1 MVFQKTEYEQ
11 YDALGLA
18 ELVRQR
24 EVTPQELLEAA
35 MARVEARDGT
45 INAVV
50 TKMYDQARA
59 AIAAGLPAGPFT
71 GVPFMLKDL
80 GVLYAGVRTSNGS
93 RIFADFVADH
103 DSTLVARYKA
113 AGLVIMAKTNTPE
126 FGIAATTEPQ
136 LFGPTRNPWSVAHS
150 AGGSSGGAAAAVAAG
165 YLPMAHA
172 TDGGGSIRIPASK
185 CGLFGLK
192 PSRGRNPAGPDLG
205 EGLAGMATGHCV
217 SRSVRDSAALLDA
230 THGPAPGDPYA
241 APPLPRPLLD
251 EVGAPP
257 GRLRIAVCTTD
268 YLGKPIHPTCAAAAK
283 ATARLCASLGHDVEE
298 ARPDFAGLPLSRA
311 WRVVPAANLW
321 LNVNA
326 RARVLGRVP
335 VPGDVEP
342 LTWAWMQEGRRFTAA
357 EYMETIATMHS
368 LGRRMAA
375 FLENYDLLLT
385 ATLARPPLKLGEMDM
400 TSDDVERYVAFLFDE
415 FAPLTPLFN
424 QTGGAAM
431 SVPLAWTPDGL
442 PIGVQFG
449 GGLGDEP
456 KLIRLAAQ
464 LEQAQPWAHR
474 RPSVTTG
481 A

>member
-1 MVFQKTEYEQ
+1 MAFHEYET

-18 ELVRQR
+18 DLVRRKQ
-24 EVTPQELLEAA
+24 VTPQELLEAA
-35 MARVEARDGT
+35 IERVEARDPS

-59 AIAAGLPAGPFT
+59 TLAAGLPAGPFT

-80 GVLYAGVRTSNGS
+80 GALYAGVPTSNGS
-93 RIFADFVADH
+93 RIFADFVPDH

-113 AGLVIMAKTNTPE
+113 AGLVIMGKTNTPE
-126 FGIAATTEPQ
+126 LGIAATTEPQ
-136 LFGPTRNPWSVAHS
+136 LFGPTRNPWNLAYS

-192 PSRGRNPAGPDLG
+192 PSRGRNPMGPDVG

-217 SRSVRDSAALLDA
+217 SYSVRDSAALLDA

-241 APPLPRPLLD
+241 APPLQRPLLD

-257 GRLRIAVCTTD
+257 GRLRIALCKTD
-268 YLGKPIHPTCAAAAK
+268 YLGNPLHPECAAAAE
-283 ATARLCASLGHDVEE
+283 AAAHLCAALGHDVEE

-311 WRVVPAANLW
+311 WRVIPAANLW
-321 LNVNA
+321 MTVQA
-326 RARVLGRVP
+326 RARALGREP

-342 LTWAWMQEGRRFTAA
+342 LTWEWMQEGRQFTAA
-357 EYMETIATMHS
+357 DYMETVTIMHS
-368 LGRRMAA
+368 IGRRMGA
-375 FLENYDLLLT
+375 FLQRYDLLLS
-385 ATLARPPLKLGEMDM
+385 ATLGRPPLQLGEIDM
-400 TSDDVERYVAFLFDE
+400 TSTDVDRYVALLFDE
-415 FAPLTPLFN
+415 VAPLTPLFN

-431 SVPLAWTPDGL
+431 SVPLAWSQEGL
-442 PIGVQFG
+442 PIGIQFG
-449 GGLGDEP
+449 GGIGDEAR
-456 KLIRLAAQ
+456 LVRLAAQ
-464 LEQAQPWAHR
+464 LEQAQPWTGR
-474 RPSVTTG
+474 RPQRR
-481 A
+481 

>member
-1 MVFQKTEYEQ
+1 VLSTSEYER

-18 ELVRQR
+18 DLVRRRQ
-24 EVTPQELLEAA
+24 VTPQELLDAA
-35 MARVEARDGT
+35 MARVEARDGA

-50 TKMYDQARA
+50 TRMYDAARA

-93 RIFADFVADH
+93 RIFADHVADH
-103 DSTLVARYKA
+103 DSTLVARYKV

-126 FGIAATTEPQ
+126 FGLAATTEPQ
-136 LFGPTRNPWSVAHS
+136 LFGPTRNPWSLAHS

-217 SRSVRDSAALLDA
+217 SWSVRDSAALLDA
-230 THGPAPGDPYA
+230 TQGPEAGDPYA

-257 GRLRIAVCTTD
+257 GRLRIAVCATD
-268 YLGKPIHPTCAAAAK
+268 YLGKPIHPACAAAVEA
-283 ATARLCASLGHDVEE
+283 AARLCASLGHDVEE
-298 ARPDFAGLPLSRA
+298 ARPDFAGLPLGRA

-321 LNVNA
+321 MNVSA
-326 RARVLGRVP
+326 RARALGRAP

-357 EYMETIATMHS
+357 EYMETIGIMHGI
-368 LGRRMAA
+368 GRRMGA
-375 FLENYDLLLT
+375 FLGKYDLLLT
-385 ATLARPPLKLGEMDM
+385 ATLARPPLTLGELSM
-400 TSDDVERYVAFLFDE
+400 TSDDVDRYVAFLFDE

-431 SVPLAWTPDGL
+431 SVPLGSTPDGL

-449 GGLGDEP
+449 GGIGDEP

-464 LEQAQPWAHR
+464 LEQAQPWVQR
-474 RPSVTTG
+474 RPSTT
-481 A
+481 AVA

>member
-1 MVFQKTEYEQ
+1 
-11 YDALGLA
+11 
-18 ELVRQR
+18 
-24 EVTPQELLEAA
+24 
-35 MARVEARDGT
+35 
-45 INAVV
+45 
-50 TKMYDQARA
+50 
-59 AIAAGLPAGPFT
+59 
-71 GVPFMLKDL
+71 
-80 GVLYAGVRTSNGS
+80 
-93 RIFADFVADH
+93 
-103 DSTLVARYKA
+103 
-113 AGLVIMAKTNTPE
+113 VIMAKTNTPE

-136 LFGPTRNPWSVAHS
+136 LFGPTRNPWSMEHS

-230 THGPAPGDPYA
+230 TQGPAPGDPYA
-241 APPLPRPLLD
+241 APPLPRALLD

-268 YLGKPIHPTCAAAAK
+268 YLGKPVHPACAAAVE
-283 ATARLCASLGHDVEE
+283 ATAKLCASLGHDVEE

-311 WRVVPAANLW
+311 WRVVPAANMW

-326 RARVLGRVP
+326 RARVLGRAP

-385 ATLARPPLKLGEMDM
+385 ATLARPPLKLGEMDT

-456 KLIRLAAQ
+456 TLIRLAAQ

-474 RPSVTTG
+474 RAPMTTVV
-481 A
+481 

>member
-1 MVFQKTEYEQ
+1 MALTKNEYES
-11 YDALGLA
+11 YDAMGLA

-24 EVTPQELLEAA
+24 QVTPQELLNAA
-35 MARVEARDGT
+35 MEGVEARDGT

-50 TKMYDQARA
+50 TKMYDQATA
-59 AIAAGLPAGPFT
+59 AIAAGLPAGPFC

-93 RIFADFVADH
+93 RIFADFVPDH
-103 DSTLVARYKA
+103 DSTLVERYKA
-113 AGLVIMAKTNTPE
+113 AGLVIMGKTNTPE
-126 FGIAATTEPQ
+126 FGVAATTEPQ
-136 LFGPTRNPWSVAHS
+136 LFGPTRNPWSLTHS

-172 TDGGGSIRIPASK
+172 TDGGGSIRIPASM

-192 PSRGRNPAGPDLG
+192 PSRGRTPAGPDIG

-241 APPLPRPLLD
+241 APPLQRPLLD
-251 EVGAPP
+251 EVGATP

-268 YLGKPIHPTCAAAAK
+268 YVGNPIHPECAAAVQ
-283 ATARLCASLGHDVEE
+283 ATAQLCASLGHDVEE

-311 WRVVPAANLW
+311 WRMIPAANLW
-321 LNVNA
+321 LNVSA
-326 RARVLGRVP
+326 RARALGREP

-342 LTWAWMQEGRRFTAA
+342 ITWAWMQEGRRFTAA
-357 EYMETIATMHS
+357 DYMETVTIMHS
-368 LGRRMAA
+368 LGRRLGA
-375 FLENYDLLLT
+375 FLERYDLLLT
-385 ATLARPPLKLGEMDM
+385 ATLARPPLKIGEMSM
-400 TSDDVERYVAFLFDE
+400 TSDDVNRYVAFLFDE

-431 SVPLAWTPDGL
+431 SVPLAWSSDGL

-449 GGLGDEP
+449 GRLGDEP
-456 KLIRLAAQ
+456 RLIRLAAQ
-464 LEQAQPWAHR
+464 LEQAQPWANR
-474 RPSVTTG
+474 RPH
-481 A
+481 